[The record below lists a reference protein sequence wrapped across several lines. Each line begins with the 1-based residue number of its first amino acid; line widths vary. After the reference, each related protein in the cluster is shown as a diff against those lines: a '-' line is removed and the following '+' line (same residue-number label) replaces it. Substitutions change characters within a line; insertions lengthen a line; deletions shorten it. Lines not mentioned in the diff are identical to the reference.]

1 MGFAVYPTA
10 PEPDLDTDLLQ
21 LIHMEL
27 GTDIYK
33 PAKSCPVSQ
42 SDLSALNQAAVVQ
55 EVDVSTSMLHKRKK
69 EEFATLLLLPT
80 ACPHQ
85 GSSSRPTEATGPLK
99 GASWKHPQS
108 TARVKRSSGI
118 PSPGIGTSRAKKKK
132 TKPKPTNPQTQTN
145 KQPPKTKT
153 KKTQTKTNKQKECQR
168 NKSKKKKF
176 SFFAYI
182 LLFLCS
188 LCSDSGPSH
197 PLPWIWIL
205 GT

>member
-27 GTDIYK
+27 GTDICK

-118 PSPGIGTSRAKKKK
+118 PSPGTGTSRAKKKK

-153 KKTQTKTNKQKECQR
+153 KKPKPKQT
-168 NKSKKKKF
+168 SKKSVKETKARKK
-176 SFFAYI
+176 SFHFLHISLYFCALYVVI
-182 LLFLCS
+182 LDL
-188 LCSDSGPSH
+188 H
-197 PLPWIWIL
+197 IL
-205 GT
+205 YPGYGF